1 MKKIDL
7 PCSVITDLLPLYQD
21 GLCSPESRALVE
33 AHLQTC
39 SACSALNQ
47 DLPLPE
53 HPAGDIPDEA
63 EAFRRVRKKIR
74 QGKLLKALSVC
85 AAVLTVCFLILN
97 AVWIPVKYLPY
108 RKLCGGL
115 RHDPDSGKGTKF
127 CAESGDYIFRVSMPG
142 YLSFDGGFLS
152 VEPVSG
158 IGGQNA
164 DAGSPASCLFI
175 WPQPGRETK
184 FGVMIFEQES
194 PSMTHLTQMY
204 ISKDLEYLDELNTW
218 PTASAAEL
226 QHNKALYEVHLDE
239 LRGLMDAAKSRWP
252 QLLE

>member
-1 MKKIDL
+1 MKRIDL

-142 YLSFDGGFLS
+142 YLSFKSGFLA
-152 VEPVSG
+152 V
-158 IGGQNA
+158 
-164 DAGSPASCLFI
+164 DAVGNGHSLFI

-194 PSMTHLTQMY
+194 PSTTHLTQIY
-204 ISKDLEYLDELNTW
+204 ISKDLEYLDEQNTW
-218 PTASAAEL
+218 QGASPEEL
-226 QHNKALYEVHLDE
+226 QHNKALYEAHLDE